1 MYTVIK
7 AFTYG
12 GLDYAYGDPWEPS
25 GHKNDAAI
33 IRARK
38 VIDRAVDPQVQRA
51 TAEASAPTRAR
62 ARARKVPA

>member
-12 GLDYAYGDPWEPS
+12 GNAYAYGDAWEPS

-38 VIDRAVDPQVQRA
+38 VVDATANPKVQRA
-51 TAEASAPTRAR
+51 TAEASAPTRQR
-62 ARARKVPA
+62 GRKVRT

>member
-12 GLDYAYGDPWEPS
+12 GLDYAYGDEWQPS

-38 VIDRAVDPQVQRA
+38 VIDHAVDPQVQRA
-51 TAEASAPTRAR
+51 TAEASAPSRSHG
-62 ARARKVPA
+62 RKVPA